1 MVPGIVRGSTPP
13 PVQVPRVVV
22 RGAAELRRSPA
33 GSAVRV
39 ANRTGVELLLG
50 VGGRVLVG
58 VRVRVRVGVRVG
70 VKVKVQ
76 LSPFPYQEVREQLER
91 WPRAQVVWAQ
101 EEAMNYGAWNYV

>member
-22 RGAAELRRSPA
+22 RGGAELRRSPA

-39 ANRTGVELLLG
+39 ANRPGVELLVG

-58 VRVRVRVGVRVG
+58 VRVRVRVRVEVRVRVG
-70 VKVKVQ
+70 VSGQ
-76 LSPFPYQEVREQLER
+76 WEGL
-91 WPRAQVVWAQ
+91 AQGW
-101 EEAMNYGAWNYV
+101 G